1 MLVVGEKEAEAGVV
15 SVRQQGAEEKG
26 QMTIQEFADFVNE
39 TVSSQM
45 NAY

>member
-1 MLVVGEKEAEAGVV
+1 MLIVGEKEAELGLV

-26 QMTIQEFADFVNE
+26 QMTVQEFADMITT
-39 TVSSQM
+39 TVKEQM